1 MHFPDWFAGVAS
13 AAAVI
18 SLVLPA
24 YFLGPMEDLRDWW
37 RRR

>member
-1 MHFPDWFAGVAS
+1 MHILDDLRW
-13 AAAVI
+13 
-18 SLVLPA
+18 LLLA